1 MKKTLSIA
9 VAALLSSTAFAGTF
23 AEVSQAT
30 DNETAVK
37 VGHSLENGISFD
49 IEGVYS
55 NNGFSDVLGNKKSN
69 GYKETTLGAAWKVEL
84 TDNVWVQPQIGYTMP
99 SGNFSATATSG
110 AEPSPFESTEYRASG
125 DKGNTLKIGLKGGYD
140 FDNGMYVA
148 GRYRYDMREDNLK
161 ISAES
166 GAKTDNVDIEGSANV
181 HRTDLTFGYKMEVV
195 DLSMNWIHK
204 DGEDK
209 IDLKNATKR
218 KSRAKSTRLDKVE
231 ASADEFEFKATLLT
245 ADNLK
250 PYVQYTVKND
260 INVKGGKNFAKDNVF
275 KLGVN
280 YSF

>member
-9 VAALLSSTAFAGTF
+9 VTAALLSSTAFAGTF

-37 VGHSLENGISFD
+37 VGHGLENGISFG

-55 NNGFSDVLGNKKSN
+55 NNGFNDVLGNKKAN
-69 GYKETTLGAAWKVEL
+69 GYKETTLGAAWKVSL
-84 TDNVWVQPQIGYTMP
+84 TDNVWVQPQIGYTIA
-99 SGNFSATATSG
+99 SENFSAKATNIG
-110 AEPSPFESTEYRASG
+110 KAGNSTEYRVSG
-125 DKGNTLKIGLKGGYD
+125 EKGDTLKLGLKSGYD

-148 GRYRYDMREDNLK
+148 GRYRYDMRTDSMNLLIDNNKGKL
-161 ISAES
+161 
-166 GAKTDNVDIEGSANV
+166 EGDVNV

-195 DLSMNWIHK
+195 DLSMNWVHK
-204 DGEDK
+204 EAEDK
-209 IDLKNATKR
+209 FNLIDGKKGKR
-218 KSRAKSTRLDKVE
+218 SKTRSLAKGKVKD

-245 ADNLK
+245 ANNLK

-260 INVKGGKNFAKDNVF
+260 INVKGVAKNISKDDVF
-275 KLGVN
+275 KLGVA